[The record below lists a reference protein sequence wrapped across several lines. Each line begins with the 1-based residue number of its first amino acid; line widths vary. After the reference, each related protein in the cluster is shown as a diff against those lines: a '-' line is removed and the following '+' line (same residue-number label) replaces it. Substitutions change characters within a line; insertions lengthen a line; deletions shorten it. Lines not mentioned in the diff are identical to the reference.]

1 MTPEVIQAA
10 ASIPLWVAACIFVA
24 VIVARIVRLLTTP
37 IDHEGNPH
45 DR

>member
-1 MTPEVIQAA
+1 MTPEVITAA
-10 ASIPLWVAACIFVA
+10 ASIPLWVAACIFIA
-24 VIVARIVRLLTTP
+24 VIVARIVRAFTAP